1 MSCRILLEINPPKGT
16 KTTAPGKRRT
26 KSYNS
31 AVFNLAKAL
40 SEFSDSFK
48 TD

>member
-1 MSCRILLEINPPKGT
+1 MSYRILLEINPPNGT
-16 KTTAPGKRRT
+16 KTAPGKRRT
-26 KSYNS
+26 KFYSS